1 MIPILAPNIYCHVS
15 VAHHGPSEV
24 YAIEVEANDAI
35 DRHIDGAATTP
46 RDASEYAEDRSCMCQ
61 EVEVVVFRD
70 NTGLCCEKHSESS
83 PDIRSVHA
91 EPEVLL

>member
-1 MIPILAPNIYCHVS
+1 MIPALAPNIDCHVP
-15 VAHHGPSEV
+15 VAHHGPSVV
-24 YAIEVEANDAI
+24 YAIEVEADDAI
-35 DRHIDGAATTP
+35 DRHIDRAATTL
-46 RDASEYAEDRSCMCQ
+46 RDPSEYAEDRSCMRQ

-70 NTGLCCEKHSESS
+70 NIGLTCEEHSESS